1 MSIKQVLKDNK
12 AQLASAGISEVD
24 AELILAFV
32 LGVERMELHARDF
45 ELNLEQIELLD
56 ELIAK
61 RISGK
66 PTQYLIGH
74 APFRYLTFQVGQGV
88 LIPRP
93 ESEALV
99 DAALLEIEKMISA
112 QSQSSKAPVSIVDLG
127 SGSGALAISIAYEAE
142 KKNWPVTVIAVEK
155 SDQAIEWLK
164 RNIAAC
170 DVSVRLISG
179 DVLEVLKGVK
189 CDIVI
194 ANPPYVPEGDYL
206 PELVIANEP
215 KEALFGGGDDGL
227 EIPRRFIQAASSLL
241 KPGGL
246 LIMEHHES
254 QPLLLEAELSRGYS
268 EINQNRDLNNRP
280 RWISARREAE

>member
-1 MSIKQVLKDNK
+1 MSIKQVLKDKKNK
-12 AQLASAGISEVD
+12 FASSGISEID

-45 ELNLEQIELLD
+45 DLNHEQVELLD
-56 ELIAK
+56 ELVAK
-61 RISGK
+61 RISGN
-66 PTQYLIGH
+66 PTQYLIGQ
-74 APFRYLTFQVGQGV
+74 APFRYLTFQVGPGV

-99 DAALLEIEKMISA
+99 DAALIEIERIHSI
-112 QSQSSKAPVSIVDLG
+112 QGQSSKLPVSIVDLG
-127 SGSGALAISIAYEAE
+127 SGSGALAISIAHEAE
-142 KKNWPVTVIAVEK
+142 RRNWPVTVVAVEK
-155 SDQAIEWLK
+155 SDAALEWLK

-170 DVSVRLISG
+170 DVSVRVISG
-179 DVLEVLKGVK
+179 DVLEVLEGVK

-194 ANPPYVPEGDYL
+194 ANPPYVPDGDNL
-206 PELVIANEP
+206 PELVIENEP
-215 KEALFGGGDDGL
+215 KEALFGGGADGL

-254 QPLLLEAELSRGYS
+254 QSLLLEAELSKDYS
-268 EINQNRDLNNRP
+268 EINLNRDLNNRP

>member
-12 AQLASAGISEVD
+12 AKLASAGISEVD

-45 ELNLEQIELLD
+45 ELNLEQIEILD

-74 APFRYLTFQVGQGV
+74 APFRYLTFQVGRGV

-99 DAALLEIEKMISA
+99 DAALLEIEKIISA
-112 QSQSSKAPVSIVDLG
+112 RSQSSRAPVSIVDLG

-179 DVLEVLKGVK
+179 DVLEVLEGVK

-194 ANPPYVPEGDYL
+194 ANPPYVPEGDNL

>member
-45 ELNLEQIELLD
+45 ELNPEQIELLD

-99 DAALLEIEKMISA
+99 DAALLEIEKINSM

-170 DVSVRLISG
+170 DVSVRVVSG
-179 DVLEVLKGVK
+179 DVLEVLEGVK

-194 ANPPYVPEGDYL
+194 ANPPYVPEGDNL

>member
-1 MSIKQVLKDNK
+1 MSIKQVLKDK
-12 AQLASAGISEVD
+12 KIQFASSGISEID

-32 LGVERMELHARDF
+32 LGIERMELHARDF
-45 ELNLEQIELLD
+45 DLNHEQVELLD
-56 ELIAK
+56 ELVAK
-61 RISGK
+61 RISGN
-66 PTQYLIGH
+66 PTQYLIGQ
-74 APFRYLTFQVGQGV
+74 APFRYLTFQVGPGV

-99 DAALLEIEKMISA
+99 DAALIEIERIHSI
-112 QSQSSKAPVSIVDLG
+112 QGQSSKLPVSIVDLG
-127 SGSGALAISIAYEAE
+127 SGSGALAISIAHEAE
-142 KKNWPVTVIAVEK
+142 RRNWPVTVVAVEK
-155 SDQAIEWLK
+155 SDAALEWLK

-170 DVSVRLISG
+170 DVSVRVIAG
-179 DVLEVLKGVK
+179 DVLEVLEGVK

-194 ANPPYVPEGDYL
+194 ANPPYVPDGDNL
-206 PELVIANEP
+206 PELVIENEP
-215 KEALFGGGDDGL
+215 KEALFGGGADGL

-254 QPLLLEAELSRGYS
+254 QSLLLEADLSKDYS
-268 EINQNRDLNNRP
+268 EINLNRDLNNRP

>member
-1 MSIKQVLKDNK
+1 MSIKQVLKDKKNK
-12 AQLASAGISEVD
+12 FASSGISEID

-32 LGVERMELHARDF
+32 LGIERMELHARDF
-45 ELNLEQIELLD
+45 DLNHEQVELLD
-56 ELIAK
+56 ELVAK
-61 RISGK
+61 RISGN
-66 PTQYLIGH
+66 PTQYLIGQ
-74 APFRYLTFQVGQGV
+74 APFRYLTFQVGPGV

-99 DAALLEIEKMISA
+99 DAALIEIERIHSI
-112 QSQSSKAPVSIVDLG
+112 QGQSSKLPVSIVDLG
-127 SGSGALAISIAYEAE
+127 SGSGALAISIAHEAE
-142 KKNWPVTVIAVEK
+142 RRNWPVTVVAVEK
-155 SDQAIEWLK
+155 SDAALEWLK

-170 DVSVRLISG
+170 DVSVRVISG
-179 DVLEVLKGVK
+179 DVLEVLEGVK

-194 ANPPYVPEGDYL
+194 ANPPYVPDGDNL
-206 PELVIANEP
+206 PELVIENEP
-215 KEALFGGGDDGL
+215 KEALFGGGADGL

-254 QPLLLEAELSRGYS
+254 QSLLLEAELSKDYS
-268 EINQNRDLNNRP
+268 EMNLNRDLNNRP

>member
-1 MSIKQVLKDNK
+1 MSIKQVLKDK
-12 AQLASAGISEVD
+12 KTQFASSGISEVD

-32 LGVERMELHARDF
+32 LGVERMELHARDLD
-45 ELNLEQIELLD
+45 LNLEQIELLD
-56 ELIAK
+56 ELVAK

-99 DAALLEIEKMISA
+99 DAALIEIEKIHSI
-112 QSQSSKAPVSIVDLG
+112 QSQSSKAPVSVVDLG
-127 SGSGALAISIAYEAE
+127 SGSGALAISIAHEAE
-142 KKNWPVTVIAVEK
+142 RTNWPVPVVAVEK
-155 SDQAIEWLK
+155 SDAALEWLK

-170 DVSVRLISG
+170 DVSVRVISG
-179 DVLEVLKGVK
+179 DVLEVLEGVK

-194 ANPPYVPEGDYL
+194 ANPPYVPDGDNL
-206 PELVIANEP
+206 PELVIGNEP
-215 KEALFGGGDDGL
+215 EEALFGGGADGL
-227 EIPRRFIQAASSLL
+227 EIPKRFIEAASSLL

-246 LIMEHHES
+246 LIMEHHVS
-254 QPLLLEAELSRGYS
+254 QPLLLEAELSKDYS
-268 EINQNRDLNNRP
+268 EINLNRDLNDRP

>member
-1 MSIKQVLKDNK
+1 MSIKQVLKGNK

-99 DAALLEIEKMISA
+99 DAALLEIEKIISA
-112 QSQSSKAPVSIVDLG
+112 RSQSSRAPVSIVDLG

-142 KKNWPVTVIAVEK
+142 KKNWPVNVIAVEK

-179 DVLEVLKGVK
+179 DVLEVLEGVK

-194 ANPPYVPEGDYL
+194 ANPPYVPEGDNL

>member
-179 DVLEVLKGVK
+179 DVLEVLEGVK

-194 ANPPYVPEGDYL
+194 ANPPYVPEGDNL

-227 EIPRRFIQAASSLL
+227 EIPIRFIQAASSLL

>member
-32 LGVERMELHARDF
+32 LGVERMELHVRDF

-74 APFRYLTFQVGQGV
+74 APFRYLTLQVGQGV

-99 DAALLEIEKMISA
+99 DAALLEIEKIISA
-112 QSQSSKAPVSIVDLG
+112 HSQSSKAPVSIVDLG

-170 DVSVRLISG
+170 DVSVRLVSG
-179 DVLEVLKGVK
+179 DVLEVLEGVK

-194 ANPPYVPEGDYL
+194 ANPPYVPEGDNL

>member
-12 AQLASAGISEVD
+12 AKLASAGISEVD

-45 ELNLEQIELLD
+45 ELNLEQIEILD

-74 APFRYLTFQVGQGV
+74 APFRYLTLQVGQGV

-99 DAALLEIEKMISA
+99 DAALLEIEKIISA
-112 QSQSSKAPVSIVDLG
+112 RSQSSRAPVSIVDLG

-142 KKNWPVTVIAVEK
+142 KKNWPVNVIAVEK

-179 DVLEVLKGVK
+179 DVLEVLEGVK

-194 ANPPYVPEGDYL
+194 ANPPYVPEGDNL

>member
-74 APFRYLTFQVGQGV
+74 APFRYLTFQVGRGV

-99 DAALLEIEKMISA
+99 DAALLEIEKIITA
-112 QSQSSKAPVSIVDLG
+112 QSQSNKAPVSIVDLG

-170 DVSVRLISG
+170 DVSVRLVSG
-179 DVLEVLKGVK
+179 DVLEVLEGVK

-194 ANPPYVPEGDYL
+194 ANPPYVPEGDNL

>member
-1 MSIKQVLKDNK
+1 MSIKQVLKGNK

-74 APFRYLTFQVGQGV
+74 APFRYLTLQVGPGV

-99 DAALLEIEKMISA
+99 DAALLEIEKIISA
-112 QSQSSKAPVSIVDLG
+112 RSQSSRAPVSIVDLG

-142 KKNWPVTVIAVEK
+142 KKNWPVNVIAVEK

-179 DVLEVLKGVK
+179 DVLEVLEGVK

-194 ANPPYVPEGDYL
+194 ANPPYVPEGDNL

>member
-12 AQLASAGISEVD
+12 AKLASAGISEVD

-45 ELNLEQIELLD
+45 ELNLEQIEILD

-74 APFRYLTFQVGQGV
+74 APFRYLTFQVGRGV

-99 DAALLEIEKMISA
+99 DAALLEIEKIISA

-179 DVLEVLKGVK
+179 DVLEVLEGVK

-194 ANPPYVPEGDYL
+194 ANPPYVPEGDNL

>member
-45 ELNLEQIELLD
+45 ELNPEQIELLD

-99 DAALLEIEKMISA
+99 DAALLEIEKIISM

-227 EIPRRFIQAASSLL
+227 EIPRRFIHAASSLL

>member
-1 MSIKQVLKDNK
+1 
-12 AQLASAGISEVD
+12 
-24 AELILAFV
+24 
-32 LGVERMELHARDF
+32 MELHARDF
-45 ELNLEQIELLD
+45 ELNLEQIEILD

-99 DAALLEIEKMISA
+99 DAALLEIEKIISA
-112 QSQSSKAPVSIVDLG
+112 RSQSSRAPVSIVDLG

-142 KKNWPVTVIAVEK
+142 KKVWPVTVIAVEK

-179 DVLEVLKGVK
+179 DVLEVLEGVK

-194 ANPPYVPEGDYL
+194 ANPPYVPEGDNL

>member
-32 LGVERMELHARDF
+32 LGVERMELHVRDF

-99 DAALLEIEKMISA
+99 DAALLEIEKINSM
-112 QSQSSKAPVSIVDLG
+112 QSQSSKAPVSIIDLG

-170 DVSVRLISG
+170 DVSVRVVSG
-179 DVLEVLKGVK
+179 DVLEVLEGVK

-194 ANPPYVPEGDYL
+194 ANPPYVPEGDNL

-268 EINQNRDLNNRP
+268 EINQNHDLNNRP

>member
-1 MSIKQVLKDNK
+1 MSIKQVLKGNK

-74 APFRYLTFQVGQGV
+74 APFRYLTLQVGPGV

-99 DAALLEIEKMISA
+99 DAALLEIEKIISA
-112 QSQSSKAPVSIVDLG
+112 RSQSSKAPVSIVDLG

-142 KKNWPVTVIAVEK
+142 KKNWPVNVIAVEK

-179 DVLEVLKGVK
+179 DVLEVLEGVK

-194 ANPPYVPEGDYL
+194 ANPPYVPEGDNL

>member
-1 MSIKQVLKDNK
+1 MSIKQVLKDKKNK
-12 AQLASAGISEVD
+12 FASSGISEID

-45 ELNLEQIELLD
+45 DLNHEQVELLD
-56 ELIAK
+56 ELVAK
-61 RISGK
+61 RISGN
-66 PTQYLIGH
+66 PTQYLIGQ
-74 APFRYLTFQVGQGV
+74 APFRYLTFQVGPGV

-99 DAALLEIEKMISA
+99 DAALIEIERIHSI
-112 QSQSSKAPVSIVDLG
+112 QGQSSKLPVSIVDLG
-127 SGSGALAISIAYEAE
+127 SGSGALAISIAHEAE
-142 KKNWPVTVIAVEK
+142 RRNWPVTVVAVEK
-155 SDQAIEWLK
+155 SDAALEWLK

-170 DVSVRLISG
+170 DVSVRVISG
-179 DVLEVLKGVK
+179 DVLEVLEGVK

-194 ANPPYVPEGDYL
+194 ANPPYVPDGDNL
-206 PELVIANEP
+206 PELVIENEP
-215 KEALFGGGDDGL
+215 KEALFGGGADGL

-254 QPLLLEAELSRGYS
+254 QSLLLEAELSKDYS
-268 EINQNRDLNNRP
+268 EMNLNRDLNNRP

>member
-170 DVSVRLISG
+170 DVSVRLIAG
-179 DVLEVLKGVK
+179 DVLEVLEGVK

-194 ANPPYVPEGDYL
+194 ANPPYVPEGDNL

>member
-12 AQLASAGISEVD
+12 AKLASAGISEVD

-74 APFRYLTFQVGQGV
+74 APFRYLTLQVGQGV

-99 DAALLEIEKMISA
+99 DAALLEIEKIISA
-112 QSQSSKAPVSIVDLG
+112 RSQSSRAPVSIVDLG

-142 KKNWPVTVIAVEK
+142 KKNWPVNVIAVEK

-170 DVSVRLISG
+170 DVSVRLVSG
-179 DVLEVLKGVK
+179 DVLEVLEGVK

-194 ANPPYVPEGDYL
+194 ANPPYVPEGDNL

>member
-1 MSIKQVLKDNK
+1 MSIKQVLKDKKNK
-12 AQLASAGISEVD
+12 FASSGISEID

-45 ELNLEQIELLD
+45 DLNHEQVELLD
-56 ELIAK
+56 ELVAK
-61 RISGK
+61 RISGN
-66 PTQYLIGH
+66 PTQYLIGQ
-74 APFRYLTFQVGQGV
+74 APFRYLTFQVGPGV

-99 DAALLEIEKMISA
+99 DAALIEIERIHSI
-112 QSQSSKAPVSIVDLG
+112 QDQSSKLPVSIVDLG
-127 SGSGALAISIAYEAE
+127 SGSGALAISIAHEAE
-142 KKNWPVTVIAVEK
+142 RRNWPVTVVAVEK
-155 SDQAIEWLK
+155 SDAALEWLK

-170 DVSVRLISG
+170 DVSVRVISG
-179 DVLEVLKGVK
+179 DVLEVLEGVK

-194 ANPPYVPEGDYL
+194 ANPPYVPDGDNL
-206 PELVIANEP
+206 PELVIENEP
-215 KEALFGGGDDGL
+215 KEALFGGGADGL

-254 QPLLLEAELSRGYS
+254 QSLLLEAELSKDYS
-268 EINQNRDLNNRP
+268 EMNLNRDLNNRP
-280 RWISARREAE
+280 RWISARRGAE

>member
-74 APFRYLTFQVGQGV
+74 APFRYLTLQVGQGV

-99 DAALLEIEKMISA
+99 DAALLEIEKIISA
-112 QSQSSKAPVSIVDLG
+112 RSQSRRAPVSIVDLG

-142 KKNWPVTVIAVEK
+142 KKNWPVNVIAVEK

-170 DVSVRLISG
+170 DVSVRLVSG
-179 DVLEVLKGVK
+179 DVLEVLEGVK

-194 ANPPYVPEGDYL
+194 ANPPYVPEGDNL

>member
-1 MSIKQVLKDNK
+1 MSIKQVLKDK
-12 AQLASAGISEVD
+12 KVQFASAGISEVD

-74 APFRYLTFQVGQGV
+74 APFRYLTLQVGPGV

-99 DAALLEIEKMISA
+99 DAALLEIEKIISA
-112 QSQSSKAPVSIVDLG
+112 RSQSSRAPVSIVDLG

-142 KKNWPVTVIAVEK
+142 KKNWPVNVIAVEK

-179 DVLEVLKGVK
+179 DVLEVLEGVK

-194 ANPPYVPEGDYL
+194 ANPPYVPEGDNL

>member
-99 DAALLEIEKMISA
+99 DAALIEIEKINSM
-112 QSQSSKAPVSIVDLG
+112 QSQSSKVPVSIIDLG
-127 SGSGALAISIAYEAE
+127 SGSGALAICIAYEAE

-155 SDQAIEWLK
+155 SDAAIEWLK

-179 DVLEVLKGVK
+179 DVLEVLEGVK

-194 ANPPYVPEGDYL
+194 ANPPYVPEGDNL
-206 PELVIANEP
+206 PELLIANEP

>member
-12 AQLASAGISEVD
+12 AKFASAGISEVD

-45 ELNLEQIELLD
+45 ELNLEQIEILD

-74 APFRYLTFQVGQGV
+74 APFRYLTLQVGPGV

-99 DAALLEIEKMISA
+99 DAALLEIEKIISA
-112 QSQSSKAPVSIVDLG
+112 QNQSSKTPVSVVDLG
-127 SGSGALAISIAYEAE
+127 SGSGALAISIAHEAE
-142 KKNWPVTVIAVEK
+142 QKNWPVTVVAVEK
-155 SDQAIEWLK
+155 SDAAIEWLK

-170 DVSVRLISG
+170 DVSVRLVSG
-179 DVLEVLKGVK
+179 DVLEVLEGVK

-194 ANPPYVPEGDYL
+194 ANPPYVPEGDNL

>member
-1 MSIKQVLKDNK
+1 MSIKQVLKDKKNK
-12 AQLASAGISEVD
+12 FASSGISEID

-45 ELNLEQIELLD
+45 DLNHEQVELLD
-56 ELIAK
+56 ELVAK
-61 RISGK
+61 RISGN
-66 PTQYLIGH
+66 PTQYLIGQ
-74 APFRYLTFQVGQGV
+74 APFRYLTFQVGPGV

-99 DAALLEIEKMISA
+99 DAALIEIERIHSI
-112 QSQSSKAPVSIVDLG
+112 QGQSSKLPVSIVDLG
-127 SGSGALAISIAYEAE
+127 SGSGALAISIAHEAE
-142 KKNWPVTVIAVEK
+142 RRNWPVTVVAVEK
-155 SDQAIEWLK
+155 SDAALEWLK

-170 DVSVRLISG
+170 DVSVRVISG
-179 DVLEVLKGVK
+179 DVLEVLEGVK

-194 ANPPYVPEGDYL
+194 ANPPYVPDGDNL
-206 PELVIANEP
+206 PELVIENEP
-215 KEALFGGGDDGL
+215 KEALFGGGADGL

-254 QPLLLEAELSRGYS
+254 QSLLLEADLSKDYS
-268 EINQNRDLNNRP
+268 EMNLNRDLNNRP

>member
-12 AQLASAGISEVD
+12 AKLASAGISEVD

-45 ELNLEQIELLD
+45 ELNLEQIEILD

-74 APFRYLTFQVGQGV
+74 APFRYLTFQVGRGV

-99 DAALLEIEKMISA
+99 DAALLEIEKIISA
-112 QSQSSKAPVSIVDLG
+112 QSQSNKAPVSIVDLG

-179 DVLEVLKGVK
+179 DVLEVLEGVK

-194 ANPPYVPEGDYL
+194 ANPPYVPEGDNL

>member
-1 MSIKQVLKDNK
+1 MSIKQVLKDKKNK
-12 AQLASAGISEVD
+12 FASSGISEID

-45 ELNLEQIELLD
+45 DLNHEQVELLD
-56 ELIAK
+56 ELVAK
-61 RISGK
+61 RISGN
-66 PTQYLIGH
+66 PTQYLIGQ
-74 APFRYLTFQVGQGV
+74 APFRYLTFQVGPGV

-99 DAALLEIEKMISA
+99 DAALIEIERIHSI
-112 QSQSSKAPVSIVDLG
+112 QDQSSKLPVSIVDLG
-127 SGSGALAISIAYEAE
+127 SGSGALAISIAHEAE
-142 KKNWPVTVIAVEK
+142 RRNWPVTVVAVEK
-155 SDQAIEWLK
+155 SVAALEWLK

-170 DVSVRLISG
+170 DVSVRVISG
-179 DVLEVLKGVK
+179 DVLEVLEGVK

-194 ANPPYVPEGDYL
+194 ANPPYVPDGDNL
-206 PELVIANEP
+206 PELVIENEP
-215 KEALFGGGDDGL
+215 KEALFGGGADGL

-254 QPLLLEAELSRGYS
+254 QSLLLEAELSKDYS
-268 EINQNRDLNNRP
+268 EMNLNRDLNNRP

>member
-74 APFRYLTFQVGQGV
+74 APFRYLTLQVGQGV

-99 DAALLEIEKMISA
+99 DAALLEIEKIISA
-112 QSQSSKAPVSIVDLG
+112 RSQSSRAPVSIVDLG

-142 KKNWPVTVIAVEK
+142 KKNWPVNVIAVEK

-170 DVSVRLISG
+170 DVSVRLVSG
-179 DVLEVLKGVK
+179 DVLEVLEGVK

-194 ANPPYVPEGDYL
+194 ANPPYVPEGDNL

>member
-179 DVLEVLKGVK
+179 DVLEVLEGVK

-194 ANPPYVPEGDYL
+194 ANPPYVPEGDNL

-254 QPLLLEAELSRGYS
+254 QPVLLEAELSRGYS
-268 EINQNRDLNNRP
+268 EISQNRDLNNRP

>member
-45 ELNLEQIELLD
+45 ELNPEQIELLD

-99 DAALLEIEKMISA
+99 DAALLEIEKIISA

-179 DVLEVLKGVK
+179 DVLEVLEGVK

-194 ANPPYVPEGDYL
+194 ANPPYVPEGDNL
-206 PELVIANEP
+206 SELVITNEP

>member
-1 MSIKQVLKDNK
+1 MSIKQVLKDK
-12 AQLASAGISEVD
+12 KIQFASSGISEID

-45 ELNLEQIELLD
+45 DLNHEQVELLD
-56 ELIAK
+56 ELVAK
-61 RISGK
+61 RISGN
-66 PTQYLIGH
+66 PTQYLIGQ
-74 APFRYLTFQVGQGV
+74 APFRYLTFQVGPGV

-99 DAALLEIEKMISA
+99 DAALIEIERIHSI
-112 QSQSSKAPVSIVDLG
+112 QGQSSKLPVSIVDLG
-127 SGSGALAISIAYEAE
+127 SGSGALAISIAHEAE
-142 KKNWPVTVIAVEK
+142 RRNWPVTVVAVEK
-155 SDQAIEWLK
+155 SDAALEWLK

-170 DVSVRLISG
+170 DVSVRVISG
-179 DVLEVLKGVK
+179 DVLEVLEGVK

-194 ANPPYVPEGDYL
+194 ANPPYVPDGDNL
-206 PELVIANEP
+206 PELVIENEP
-215 KEALFGGGDDGL
+215 KEALFGGGADGL

-254 QPLLLEAELSRGYS
+254 QSLLLEAELSKDYS
-268 EINQNRDLNNRP
+268 EMNLHRDLNNRP